1 MKVSFARCAGHSS
14 PWKAGGTLFPF
25 KTKRTDRTSWRV
37 FTSARPAPTGPAP
50 RRISETAPSR
60 AGVALRAPAHY
71 SLPVRYPLALVLLAL
86 TLTSCAAPRPVT
98 PPVPRVLPPPQ
109 PIITDA
115 DQGRV
120 KIQFPTILNLAYQ
133 PIHQAETRSLLQAE
147 ADRACGV
154 YGRIASQPVSARC
167 TSVQLFSDLPL
178 PQFDE
183 IEHRMNNYGAASG
196 NEHGY
201 CKTQEHLFMC
211 APADG
216 AD

>member
-1 MKVSFARCAGHSS
+1 MKVSFARRAEHSS
-14 PWKAGGTLFPF
+14 PWKVGGPLFPF

-37 FTSARPAPTGPAP
+37 FTSACSAP
-50 RRISETAPSR
+50 RADVT
-60 AGVALRAPAHY
+60 LRALTRY

-86 TLTSCAAPRPVT
+86 ILSSCAAPRPVT
-98 PPVPRVLPPPQ
+98 PPAPRVLPPPK

-120 KIQFPTILNLAYQ
+120 KIQLPTILNLAYQ
-133 PIHQAETRSLLQAE
+133 PVHQAETLSLLQAE

-183 IEHRMNNYGAASG
+183 IEHRINNYGTASG

-216 AD
+216 VD

>member
-1 MKVSFARCAGHSS
+1 MK
-14 PWKAGGTLFPF
+14 
-25 KTKRTDRTSWRV
+25 DRQ
-37 FTSARPAPTGPAP
+37 PTGPVP
-50 RRISETAPSR
+50 RSGIVARSRTVCYRGRIKR
-60 AGVALRAPAHY
+60 
-71 SLPVRYPLALVLLAL
+71 L
-86 TLTSCAAPRPVT
+86 TLLLSLVVPLGCAAPQPSPSRSAPA
-98 PPVPRVLPPPQ
+98 RILPPPQ
-109 PIITDA
+109 PVISDA

-120 KIQFPTILNLAYQ
+120 KIQFPTVLNLDYQ
-133 PIHQAETRSLLQAE
+133 PLHQAQTLSLLQAE

-183 IEHRMNNYGAASG
+183 IEHRMNNYGTASG

-216 AD
+216 MD